1 MTFWSKLIDHKLH
14 CFLCVLSRTGV
25 SVEEGSG
32 ATQEQI
38 FERLRLHKEV
48 LQSARQ
54 QPWPMQRKVRLV
66 RQAKGYVRRHEGELQ
81 ERLAHSKT
89 TRDMAAR
96 ANILVLKVGCCHL
109 I

>member
-1 MTFWSKLIDHKLH
+1 MKLNYYRHKSIH
-14 CFLCVLSRTGV
+14 IAYCEFRTGV
-25 SVEEGSG
+25 SGEDGSH

-54 QPWPMQRKVRLV
+54 QPWPMRRKMKLV
-66 RQAKGYVRRHEGELQ
+66 RQAKGYVQRHEGALQ

-96 ANILVLKVGCCHL
+96 AQILLQKVRK
-109 I
+109 